1 MDGMAK
7 MTKRSRLMI
16 TDVDFNNR
24 IKMSAVFNYFQQI
37 AGEHAQQLGIG
48 FKAIE
53 EQSGVSWVLTRMRVD
68 MAKYP
73 GWDEEVILETWP
85 QLPKR
90 YGFERDYL
98 MRDLQGEVIA
108 RAVSE
113 WVIIDIATR
122 KLKRADTFAIDYP
135 PIVIDRAL
143 DCVLGKINPP
153 EEQRLIYK
161 HTVGCSEIDLNGHLN
176 NAKYIDYID
185 RKSVV

>member
-1 MDGMAK
+1 
-7 MTKRSRLMI
+7 
-16 TDVDFNNR
+16 
-24 IKMSAVFNYFQQI
+24 
-37 AGEHAQQLGIG
+37 
-48 FKAIE
+48 
-53 EQSGVSWVLTRMRVD
+53 

-122 KLKRADTFAIDYP
+122 KLKRADTIAIDSP

-176 NAKYIDYID
+176 NAKYIDYIMD
-185 RKSVV
+185 CFTKVEITDNQARSIQVNYLGEAFPGDTLAMYLAADPQEPQQIYVEGLNEQDNRQIFVARLHIQPVKE